1 MLSCDCLALEIPVMW
16 SSALGTLTKYW
27 ILRISLLEN
36 PHIGF
41 SEDFDH
47 ISNMKTVQKKR
58 MEHFDYTNLIN
69 KILFIYAV
77 PVEWLPGKHKS
88 NILVATANS
97 CFTNYLQELDERL
110 QSMVE
115 TIFMIRQESWEHPY
129 ICKGCDNGHRHH
141 ETVYYIFLHYFI
153 LIINSCNY

>member
-1 MLSCDCLALEIPVMW
+1 MW

-97 CFTNYLQELDERL
+97 CFTNYLRELDERL

-115 TIFMIRQESWEHPY
+115 I
-129 ICKGCDNGHRHH
+129 
-141 ETVYYIFLHYFI
+141 I
-153 LIINSCNY
+153 LIIRHEKKEQWASIYLQGVWQWTQASRDSLLYLFALFHFNHKFM

>member
-1 MLSCDCLALEIPVMW
+1 MW

-77 PVEWLPGKHKS
+77 PVEWLPVKHKS
-88 NILVATANS
+88 NILAATANS
-97 CFTNYLQELDERL
+97 CFTNYLRELDE
-110 QSMVE
+110 MVE
-115 TIFMIRQESWEHPY
+115 IIFIIRQEKHEQGASIYLQGVWQWTQASRDSLLYLFALFHFNHKKEN
-129 ICKGCDNGHRHH
+129 IGHILLS
-141 ETVYYIFLHYFI
+141 IFGKM
-153 LIINSCNY
+153 

>member
-1 MLSCDCLALEIPVMW
+1 MW

-97 CFTNYLQELDERL
+97 CFTNYLRELDERL

-115 TIFMIRQESWEHPY
+115 IIFIIRQE
-129 ICKGCDNGHRHH
+129 KH
-141 ETVYYIFLHYFI
+141 EQGASIYLQGVWQWTQASRDSLLYLFALFHF
-153 LIINSCNY
+153 NHKFM